1 VNTDEGNLELT
12 DLNRVS
18 VYNAEFEWNAK
29 DFDLRDSIVRV
40 MGIMKGTF
48 GLYPEANYGPNLD
61 IYNGQI
67 LGFEVDGKGT

>member
-29 DFDLRDSIVRV
+29 DFDLRDFYR
-40 MGIMKGTF
+40 KGHGHHEGDF
-48 GLYPEANYGPNLD
+48 R
-61 IYNGQI
+61 II
-67 LGFEVDGKGT
+67 S

>member
-1 VNTDEGNLELT
+1 MKGIELT

-40 MGIMKGTF
+40 IIIGRGTF
-48 GLYPEANYGPNLD
+48 R
-61 IYNGQI
+61 II
-67 LGFEVDGKGT
+67 S

>member
-29 DFDLRDSIVRV
+29 DFDLRGFYR
-40 MGIMKGTF
+40 KGHYHWAYEGDF
-48 GLYPEANYGPNLD
+48 WYIPELWSKLRYL
-61 IYNGQI
+61 
-67 LGFEVDGKGT
+67 